1 VRRFL
6 LGLRKTI
13 ICQDRLGTVG
23 SNKKRSPQAKKLTW
37 PTSKAISYWNTD
49 VEGAQT
55 ERVVLEDGE
64 AADQLLTVTIRAME
78 VKTYLVTFE

>member
-1 VRRFL
+1 
-6 LGLRKTI
+6 
-13 ICQDRLGTVG
+13 
-23 SNKKRSPQAKKLTW
+23 
-37 PTSKAISYWNTD
+37 